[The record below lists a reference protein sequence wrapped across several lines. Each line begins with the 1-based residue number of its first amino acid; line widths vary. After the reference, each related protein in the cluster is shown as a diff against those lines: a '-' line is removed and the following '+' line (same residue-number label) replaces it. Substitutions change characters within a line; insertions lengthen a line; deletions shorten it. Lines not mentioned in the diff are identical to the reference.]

1 MSNFTFKLT
10 SNIILGSYSIAKIGA
25 EAVQFGKKF
34 LFIVDP
40 LLHETGIAKKVIDAL
55 EERGISVLVFDGVKR
70 SADSDII
77 ENALGLA
84 RGVFIDAVIASGG
97 MGPVAIGR
105 AVASLYN
112 ESGSIYDFIEG
123 KPCTAEPLPFIE
135 VPATCREPFTF
146 TPFSPIV
153 DVRSRKIHLL
163 KVRNDLCKLCVFDTA
178 CYSNL
183 APNATVAT
191 ILQGVGIA
199 FEGYISSK
207 TNFLSETILGKA
219 IDRFLLSLDPQY
231 GRATGASRETVIAE
245 AACLTAIGIS
255 FSSPGLGSAI
265 ALACASRYNISSSV
279 VGTILLPYVLT
290 NAQTSS
296 LDRLVKIGRML
307 NVDTRGVDPLYVAKS
322 AIEEIRRHLAQANLP
337 TRLKD
342 IGLSIEQLVAISE
355 DAVSLSF
362 MNYIP
367 KPMRSDDVFELLKQ
381 AY

>member
-10 SNIILGSYSIAKIGA
+10 SNIILGNYSIAKIGS
-25 EAVQFGKKF
+25 EAIQFGKKF
-34 LFIVDP
+34 LFVVDP
-40 LLHETGIAKKVIDAL
+40 LLHETGIAKKIIDAL
-55 EERGISVLVFDGVKR
+55 EERDISVLVFDGVKR

-97 MGPVAIGR
+97 MGPVAVGR

-112 ESGSIYDFIEG
+112 ETGSIYDFIEG
-123 KPCTAEPLPFIE
+123 QPCTAEPLPFIE
-135 VPATCREPFTF
+135 VPSTCREPFTF

-163 KVRNDLCKLCVFDTA
+163 KIRYDLCKLCVFDPA

-183 APNATVAT
+183 APNAMTAT

-219 IDRFLLSLDPQY
+219 IERFLLSLDPQQ
-231 GRATGASRETVIAE
+231 GRSIGTSRETVIAE

-265 ALACASRYNISSSV
+265 ALACAGRYNISSSV
-279 VGTILLPYVLT
+279 VGTILLPHILL

-296 LDRLVKIGRML
+296 LEKVLKIGRML
-307 NVDTRGVDPLYVAKS
+307 NIDTQGTDTLVVAHS
-322 AIEEIRRHLAQANLP
+322 TIEEIRRRLTQAHLP

-342 IGLSIEQLVAISE
+342 INLTIEQLITIAE

-367 KPMRSDDVFELLKQ
+367 KPMRSDDIFELLKE

>member
-1 MSNFTFKLT
+1 MSNFTFKLS
-10 SNIILGSYSIAKIGA
+10 SNIILGNYSIAKIGS

-34 LFIVDP
+34 LFVVDP
-40 LLHETGIAKKVIDAL
+40 LLHETGISKKIITAL

-70 SADSDII
+70 YADSAII
-77 ENALGLA
+77 ESALSLA
-84 RGVFIDAVIASGG
+84 RKVFVDAVIVSGG

-112 ESGSIYDFIEG
+112 ETGSIYDFIDG

-135 VPATCREPFTF
+135 VPSTCREPFTF

-153 DVRSRKIHLL
+153 DVRSRKINLL
-163 KVRNDLCKLCVFDTA
+163 KIRNDLCKLCVFDPA

-183 APNATVAT
+183 APNATIAT
-191 ILQGVGIA
+191 ILQGVSIA
-199 FEGYISSK
+199 FEGYISTRS
-207 TNFLSETILGKA
+207 NFLSETILGKA
-219 IDRFLLSLDPQY
+219 IDLFLQSLSLPS
-231 GRATGASRETVIAE
+231 GNAVESNETMIAE

-265 ALACASRYNISSSV
+265 ALACAGRYNISSSV
-279 VGTILLPYVLT
+279 VGTIILPHILT
-290 NAQTSS
+290 NALTSN
-296 LDRLVKIGRML
+296 LDKLVRIGRML
-307 NVDTRGVDPLYVAKS
+307 GVDTQGVDPVVVAQA
-322 AIEEIRRHLAQANLP
+322 AIEEIRRRLAQANLP

-342 IGLSIEQLVAISE
+342 VNLTMDQLIAISE
-355 DAVSLSF
+355 DAASLSL

-367 KPMRSDDVFELLKQ
+367 KPMRSDDIFELLKQ

>member
-1 MSNFTFKLT
+1 MSNFTFKLS
-10 SNIILGSYSIAKIGA
+10 SNIILGSYSIEKIGA

-34 LFIVDP
+34 LFVVDP
-40 LLHETGIAKKVIDAL
+40 LMHETGIAKKVIDAL

-97 MGPVAIGR
+97 MGPVAVGR

-135 VPATCREPFTF
+135 VPTTCREPFTF

-163 KVRNDLCKLCVFDTA
+163 KVRKDLNKLCVFDTA

-183 APNATVAT
+183 APNATTAT

-207 TNFLSETILGKA
+207 TNFLSETI
-219 IDRFLLSLDPQY
+219 
-231 GRATGASRETVIAE
+231 
-245 AACLTAIGIS
+245 
-255 FSSPGLGSAI
+255 
-265 ALACASRYNISSSV
+265 
-279 VGTILLPYVLT
+279 
-290 NAQTSS
+290 
-296 LDRLVKIGRML
+296 
-307 NVDTRGVDPLYVAKS
+307 
-322 AIEEIRRHLAQANLP
+322 
-337 TRLKD
+337 
-342 IGLSIEQLVAISE
+342 
-355 DAVSLSF
+355 
-362 MNYIP
+362 
-367 KPMRSDDVFELLKQ
+367 
-381 AY
+381 

>member
-1 MSNFTFKLT
+1 MASFTFRLS

-34 LFIVDP
+34 LFVVDP
-40 LLHETGIAKKVIDAL
+40 LLHETDIAKKIIDTL
-55 EERGISVLVFDGVKR
+55 EDRGISVLVFDGIKR

-84 RGVFIDAVIASGG
+84 RGVFVDGVIALGG
-97 MGPVAIGR
+97 IGAIATGR
-105 AVASLYN
+105 AIAALYN
-112 ESGSIYDFIEG
+112 ETGSIYDFIEG

-135 VPATCREPFTF
+135 VSSTCREPFTF
-146 TPFSPIV
+146 MNFSPII

-163 KVRNDLCKLCVFDTA
+163 KIQNNLCKLCIFDTA

-183 APNATVAT
+183 APNATTAT
-191 ILQGVGIA
+191 ILQGLGIA
-199 FEGYISSK
+199 FEGYISAK

-219 IDRFLLSLDPQY
+219 IDHFLLLLNPQQERTV
-231 GRATGASRETVIAE
+231 GTPREMVIEE

-255 FSSPGLGSAI
+255 YSNPGLGSAV
-265 ALACASRYNISSSV
+265 ALSFAGRYNISSSV
-279 VGTILLPYVLT
+279 VSTILLPYILT
-290 NAQTSS
+290 NAQTSN
-296 LDRLVKIGRML
+296 LDKVLKIGRML
-307 NVDTRGVDPLYVAKS
+307 NIDSREMDTVSAAKATVD
-322 AIEEIRRHLAQANLP
+322 EIRRYLVQANLP

-342 IGLSIEQLVAISE
+342 LNLTIEQLVAISE

-367 KPMRSDDVFELLKQ
+367 KPMRSDDVFELMKQ

>member
-1 MSNFTFKLT
+1 MSNFTFKLS
-10 SNIILGSYSIAKIGA
+10 SNIILGSYSIAKIGS
-25 EAVQFGKKF
+25 EAAQFGKKF
-34 LFIVDP
+34 LFVVDP

-55 EERGISVLVFDGVKR
+55 EQRGISVLVFDGVKR

-77 ENALGLA
+77 ENALNIA
-84 RGVFIDAVIASGG
+84 RGVFVDAVIASGG
-97 MGPVAIGR
+97 IGPVAVGR

-112 ESGSIYDFIEG
+112 ETGSIYDFIEG

-146 TPFSPIV
+146 TLFSPIV

-163 KVRNDLCKLCVFDTA
+163 KVRHDLCKLCVFDTA

-199 FEGYISSK
+199 FEGYTSSK

-219 IDRFLLSLDPQY
+219 IDRFLQSLNPQQ
-231 GRATGASRETVIAE
+231 GNPLGTSCETVMAE
-245 AACLTAIGIS
+245 AACLTAIGTS

-265 ALACASRYNISSSV
+265 TLACAARYNISSSV
-279 VGTILLPYVLT
+279 VGTIILPHLLS
-290 NAQTSS
+290 NAKTSN
-296 LDRLVKIGRML
+296 LDKLVKIGRML
-307 NVDTRGVDPLYVAKS
+307 EVNTQGVDALDIAQET
-322 AIEEIRRHLAQANLP
+322 IEEIRRRLAQANLP

-342 IGLSIEQLVAISE
+342 INLSIEQLIAISE

-367 KPMRSDDVFELLKQ
+367 KPMRSDDIFELLKQ

>member
-1 MSNFTFKLT
+1 MSTFTFKLT
-10 SNIILGSYSIAKIGA
+10 SNIIVGNYSIEKIGA

-34 LFIVDP
+34 LFVVDP
-40 LLHETGIAKKVIDAL
+40 LLHETGVAKKIIKAL
-55 EERGISVLVFDGVKR
+55 EERDISVLVFDGVKR
-70 SADSDII
+70 SADSDVI
-77 ENALGLA
+77 ENALNLA
-84 RGVFIDAVIASGG
+84 RGVFVDAVIASGG

-112 ESGSIYDFIEG
+112 ESGSIYDYIEG

-146 TPFSPIV
+146 TSFSPIV
-153 DVRSRKIHLL
+153 DARSRKIHLL
-163 KVRNDLCKLCVFDTA
+163 KVRNDLCKVCVFDTA

-183 APNATVAT
+183 APNATTAT

-207 TNFLSETILGKA
+207 ANFLSETILGKA
-219 IDRFLLSLDPQY
+219 IDRFLLSLKPSQ
-231 GRATGASRETVIAE
+231 GRSTGASRETVIAE

-255 FSSPGLGSAI
+255 CSSPGLGSAI
-265 ALACASRYNISSSV
+265 ALACAGRYNISSSV
-279 VGTILLPYVLT
+279 VGTILLPHIMM
-290 NAQTSS
+290 NAQTSN
-296 LDRLVKIGRML
+296 LDKLLKLGRML
-307 NVDTRGVDPLYVAKS
+307 DVDTRGVEPLAVAKT
-322 AIEEIRRHLAQANLP
+322 AIEEIRRYLVQANLP
-337 TRLKD
+337 TRLTD

>member
-1 MSNFTFKLT
+1 MSNFTFKLS
-10 SNIILGSYSIAKIGA
+10 SNIILGNYSIAKIGS

-34 LFIVDP
+34 LFVVDP
-40 LLHETGIAKKVIDAL
+40 LLHETGISKKIITAL

-70 SADSDII
+70 YADSEII
-77 ENALGLA
+77 ESALSLA
-84 RGVFIDAVIASGG
+84 RKVFVDAVIVSGG

-112 ESGSIYDFIEG
+112 ETGSIYDFIDG

-135 VPATCREPFTF
+135 VPSTCREPFTF

-153 DVRSRKIHLL
+153 DVRSRKINLL
-163 KVRNDLCKLCVFDTA
+163 KIRNDLCKLCVFDPA

-183 APNATVAT
+183 APNATIAT
-191 ILQGVGIA
+191 ILQGVSIA
-199 FEGYISSK
+199 FEGYISTRS
-207 TNFLSETILGKA
+207 NFLSETILGKA
-219 IDRFLLSLDPQY
+219 IDLFLQSLSLPS
-231 GRATGASRETVIAE
+231 GNAVESNETMIAE

-265 ALACASRYNISSSV
+265 ALACAGRYNISSSV
-279 VGTILLPYVLT
+279 VGTIILPHILT
-290 NAQTSS
+290 NALTSN
-296 LDRLVKIGRML
+296 LDKLVRIGRML
-307 NVDTRGVDPLYVAKS
+307 GVDTQGVDPVVVAQA
-322 AIEEIRRHLAQANLP
+322 AIEEIRRRLAQANLP

-342 IGLSIEQLVAISE
+342 VNLTMDQLIAISE
-355 DAVSLSF
+355 DAASLSL

-367 KPMRSDDVFELLKQ
+367 KPMRSDDIFELLKQ

>member
-1 MSNFTFKLT
+1 MSNFTFQLT
-10 SNIILGSYSIAKIGA
+10 SNIILGSYSITKIGA
-25 EAVQFGKKF
+25 EAAQFGKKF
-34 LFIVDP
+34 LFVVDP
-40 LLHETGIAKKVIDAL
+40 LLHETGISKQIIAAL
-55 EERGISVLVFDGVKR
+55 EARGISVLVFDGVKR

-77 ENALGLA
+77 ENALSLA

-97 MGPVAIGR
+97 MGPVAVGR

-112 ESGSIYDFIEG
+112 ETGSIYDFIEG
-123 KPCTAEPLPFIE
+123 KSCTAEPLPFIE
-135 VPATCREPFTF
+135 VPSTCREPFTF

-153 DVRSRKIHLL
+153 DARSRKIHLL
-163 KVRNDLCKLCVFDTA
+163 KVRSDLCKVCIFDTV

-183 APNATVAT
+183 GPNAMTAT

-199 FEGYISSK
+199 FEGYTSSK

-231 GRATGASRETVIAE
+231 RRSTGASRETVIAE

-265 ALACASRYNISSSV
+265 ALACASRYNISSSI
-279 VGTILLPYVLT
+279 VGTILLPYILT
-290 NAQTSS
+290 NAQTSN
-296 LDRLVKIGRML
+296 LDKLLKIGRML
-307 NVDTRGVDPLYVAKS
+307 NVDTRGIEPLSVAK
-322 AIEEIRRHLAQANLP
+322 AAVEEIRRYLAQANLP

>member
-1 MSNFTFKLT
+1 MSNFTFKLS
-10 SNIILGSYSIAKIGA
+10 SNIILGNYSIAKIGS

-34 LFIVDP
+34 LFVVDP
-40 LLHETGIAKKVIDAL
+40 LLHETGISKKIITAL

-70 SADSDII
+70 YADSDII
-77 ENALGLA
+77 ESALSLA
-84 RGVFIDAVIASGG
+84 RKVFVDAVIVSGG

-112 ESGSIYDFIEG
+112 ETGSIYDFIDG

-135 VPATCREPFTF
+135 VPSTCREPFTF

-153 DVRSRKIHLL
+153 DVRSRKINLL
-163 KVRNDLCKLCVFDTA
+163 KIRNDLCKLCVFDPA

-183 APNATVAT
+183 APNATIAT
-191 ILQGVGIA
+191 ILQGVSIA
-199 FEGYISSK
+199 FEGYISTRS
-207 TNFLSETILGKA
+207 NFLSETILGKA
-219 IDRFLLSLDPQY
+219 IDLFLQSLSLPS
-231 GRATGASRETVIAE
+231 GNAVESNETMIAE

-265 ALACASRYNISSSV
+265 ALACAGRYNISSSV
-279 VGTILLPYVLT
+279 VGTIILPHILT
-290 NAQTSS
+290 NALTSN
-296 LDRLVKIGRML
+296 LDKLVRIGRML
-307 NVDTRGVDPLYVAKS
+307 GVDTQGVDPVVVAQA
-322 AIEEIRRHLAQANLP
+322 AIEEIRRRLAQANLP

-342 IGLSIEQLVAISE
+342 VNLTMDQLIAISE
-355 DAVSLSF
+355 DAASLSL

-367 KPMRSDDVFELLKQ
+367 KPMRSNDIFELLKQ

>member
-25 EAVQFGKKF
+25 EAARYGKKF
-34 LFIVDP
+34 LFVVDP
-40 LLHETGIAKKVIDAL
+40 WLHETGVAKKIIDAL

-77 ENALGLA
+77 ENALSLA
-84 RGVFIDAVIASGG
+84 RRVFIDAVIVSGG
-97 MGPVAIGR
+97 IGPVAVGR

-135 VPATCREPFTF
+135 VPSTCREPFTF

-153 DVRSRKIHLL
+153 DARSRKIHLL
-163 KVRNDLCKLCVFDTA
+163 KVRQDLCKLCVFDTA

-183 APNATVAT
+183 APNATTAT

-199 FEGYISSK
+199 FEGYTSSK

-219 IDRFLLSLDPQY
+219 IDRFLLSLDPQH

-265 ALACASRYNISSSV
+265 TLACASRYNISSSV
-279 VGTILLPYVLT
+279 VGTILLPHILT
-290 NAQTSS
+290 NAQTSN
-296 LDRLVKIGRML
+296 LDKLLKIGRML
-307 NVDTRGVDPLYVAKS
+307 NVDTRGAESLYVAN
-322 AIEEIRRHLAQANLP
+322 AAVEEIRRRLAQANLP

>member
-1 MSNFTFKLT
+1 MSNFTFKLS
-10 SNIILGSYSIAKIGA
+10 SNIILGNYSIAKIGS

-34 LFIVDP
+34 LFVVDP
-40 LLHETGIAKKVIDAL
+40 LLHETGISKKIITAL

-70 SADSDII
+70 YADSDII
-77 ENALGLA
+77 ESALSLA
-84 RGVFIDAVIASGG
+84 RKVFVDAVIVSGG

-112 ESGSIYDFIEG
+112 ETGSIYDFIDG

-135 VPATCREPFTF
+135 VPSTCREPFTF

-153 DVRSRKIHLL
+153 DVRSRKINLL
-163 KVRNDLCKLCVFDTA
+163 KIRNDLCKLCVFDPA

-183 APNATVAT
+183 APNATIAT
-191 ILQGVGIA
+191 ILQGVSIA
-199 FEGYISSK
+199 FEGYISTRS
-207 TNFLSETILGKA
+207 NFLSETILGKA
-219 IDRFLLSLDPQY
+219 IDLFLQSLSLPS
-231 GRATGASRETVIAE
+231 GNAVESNETMIAE

-265 ALACASRYNISSSV
+265 ALACAGRYNISSSV
-279 VGTILLPYVLT
+279 VGTIILPHILT
-290 NAQTSS
+290 NALTSN
-296 LDRLVKIGRML
+296 LDKLVRIGRML
-307 NVDTRGVDPLYVAKS
+307 GVDTQGVDPVVVAQA
-322 AIEEIRRHLAQANLP
+322 AIEEIRRRLAQANLP

-342 IGLSIEQLVAISE
+342 VNLTMDQLIAISE
-355 DAVSLSF
+355 DAASLSL

-367 KPMRSDDVFELLKQ
+367 KPMRSDDIFELLKQ

>member
-97 MGPVAIGR
+97 MGPV

-322 AIEEIRRHLAQANLP
+322 AIEEIRRRLAQANLP

>member
-163 KVRNDLCKLCVFDTA
+163 KVRNDLCKLCVDTA

-322 AIEEIRRHLAQANLP
+322 AIEEIRRRLAQANLP